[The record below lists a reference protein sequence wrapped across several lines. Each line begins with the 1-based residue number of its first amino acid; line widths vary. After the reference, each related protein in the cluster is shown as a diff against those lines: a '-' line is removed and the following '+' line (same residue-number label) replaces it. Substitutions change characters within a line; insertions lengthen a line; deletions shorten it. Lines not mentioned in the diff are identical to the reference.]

1 MFTGFTDDTIRFF
14 LDLKFHNSTEYF
26 HQEHER
32 YLKDVQKPFYDFIE
46 DLGSQMKD
54 IDPLMEIRP
63 YKCLSH
69 IHRDTRFSRDKSPY
83 RDHLWLLFRRAA
95 EPRDRSLFYFFEFA
109 CGVSGYMLGVN
120 PFDQPGVES
129 YKKNMFALLGKPG
142 FEVQREALLKRL

>member
-95 EPRDRSLFYFFEFA
+95 GVPMERSESVELRHAKA
-109 CGVSGYMLGVN
+109 CDGAAANRRGEKGAKS
-120 PFDQPGVES
+120 
-129 YKKNMFALLGKPG
+129 
-142 FEVQREALLKRL
+142 